1 MSEWEETSLGESADW
16 SGGLTPSKSR
26 ADFWDG
32 GTIPWISSKEV
43 SGGLS
48 LGTEYKVT
56 QKAIDET
63 SLRVLPEGAVVVV
76 VRSGILAR
84 TLPIALVPFMTTINQ
99 DVKAAVAKENT
110 SGYFLRLL
118 IEHSAPQILAQYTK
132 TGTTVQSVDVPSL
145 LAHRVWL
152 PPPTEQRRIVE
163 VMSSVDAEIAA
174 LEAEYAALKLAY
186 TNAHSLLWTVE
197 SGDQADLCRLSDLM
211 TLDIDRVKVD
221 ETSTYPIAG
230 VLNAGK
236 GLISRG
242 AILGSGTDY
251 DTLNKMRAGQVVM
264 RKLTAWEGPISVV
277 PDGFDGYFA
286 SAEFPT
292 FSLRPGLS
300 ARYFDHV
307 CRSRRLLDEMKN
319 RVTGTVQRRKR
330 LNPDQLLDVQLP
342 VPPLPRQEIVADAL
356 DAMYG
361 GLAFLTAE
369 LAALRRIRSD
379 LLTVLLSQD
388 FTVDEAVEQ
397 FVEGAA

>member
-1 MSEWEETSLGESADW
+1 MSEWKESTLGEVADW
-16 SGGLTPSKSR
+16 SGGLTPSKAR

-48 LGTEYKVT
+48 IGTEYKVT
-56 QKAIDET
+56 QKAVDET

-84 TLPIALVPFMTTINQ
+84 TLPIAVVPFKTTINQ

-110 SGYFLRLL
+110 SGYFVRLL
-118 IEHSAPQILAQYTK
+118 IEQAAPQILAEYTK

-145 LAHRVWL
+145 LAHRVRL
-152 PPPTEQRRIVE
+152 PPPAEQGRIIE
-163 VMSSVDAEIAA
+163 VMSSIDAEILA
-174 LEAEYAALKLAY
+174 LEGEYAALNRAY
-186 TNAHSLLWTVE
+186 TQALSLLWTDE
-197 SGDQADLCRLSDLM
+197 SGDQVDLCYLRDLM

-221 ETSTYPIAG
+221 EASTYPIAG

-251 DTLNKMRAGQVVM
+251 ATLNKIRAGQVVM

-277 PDGFDGYFA
+277 PAEFDGYFA

-292 FSLRPGLS
+292 FSLSPRLS

-307 CRSRRLLDEMKN
+307 CRTQRLLDEMKS

-356 DAMYG
+356 DAMYDA
-361 GLAFLTAE
+361 LPIITLE
-369 LAALRRIRSD
+369 LGTLRRVRSD
-379 LLTVLLSQD
+379 LLTALLSQEL
-388 FTVDEAVEQ
+388 TVDEAVDQ
-397 FVEGAA
+397 FTEGAA